1 MLTLA
6 DIQAAQHRIR
16 EIIIRTPVLEDP
28 SGNGLRF
35 KAEHLQRTGSFKL
48 RGAANR
54 VMLAAEAG
62 ARRVVTGSSGNHG
75 QAVAYIAR
83 QLGLKATIVVPEDA
97 PRVKVRGIESWGA
110 TVEFCG
116 LTSTERLAR
125 AAQIVAETGA
135 VFIPPYDDLAVQAG
149 QGTVGLELLEQAP
162 DVETVYVPVG
172 GGGLIAGVAT
182 AIKES
187 NPRVRVVGVEPELAN
202 DTYLSRQ
209 QGARVGIGATSTIAD
224 GLRTATPGELTF
236 PVVQRYVDEIVLV
249 SEEEIC
255 RAGRYMLEQVRQAV
269 EPSGAVSLAAALRSP
284 GRAVAVISGGN
295 LDLAGLSGVPCWMP
309 R

>member
-1 MLTLA
+1 MVTLA
-6 DIQAAQHRIR
+6 DIQAARQRIQHLIL
-16 EIIIRTPVLEDP
+16 RTPLIEDP
-28 SGNGLRF
+28 AGSGLRF

-62 ARRVVTGSSGNHG
+62 ARSVVTGSSGNHG
-75 QAVAYIAR
+75 QAVAYIAQR
-83 QLGLKATIVVPEDA
+83 LGLKATVVVPEDA
-97 PRVKVRGIESWGA
+97 PAVKVRGIQAWGA

-135 VFIPPYDDLAVQAG
+135 VFIPPYDDPQIMAG
-149 QGTVGLELLEQAP
+149 QGTIGLEILEQWP
-162 DVETVYVPVG
+162 DVETVYVPIG
-172 GGGLIAGVAT
+172 GGGLISGVAT
-182 AIKES
+182 AIKEL

-209 QGARVGIGATSTIAD
+209 QGARVGIGATTTIAD
-224 GLRTATPGELTF
+224 GLRTSIPGELTF

-249 SEEEIC
+249 SEAEI
-255 RAGRYMLEQVRQAV
+255 RQAGRYLLEQVRQVV
-269 EPSGAVSLAAALRSP
+269 EPSGAVSVAAALRA
-284 GRAVAVISGGN
+284 GGKAVAVISGGN
-295 LDLAGLSGVPCWMP
+295 LDLAGLQGVPAWMP
-309 R
+309 A